1 MAGRVLAF
9 PRPPS
14 AARSIAA
21 KRILATAPSARLST
35 VREADLEDPDVLMHI
50 CGSVRALLYSNP
62 NAALEEAEFFY
73 GFLRG
78 RSKRVGVFDEHDYF
92 LGEFALLA
100 GAACRQLTLRDDARL
115 WFDRAEAG
123 YRHTAS
129 AVADSSRLAYH
140 RLALRMEERQLEV
153 VLDLAPQLIEGFRNL
168 GMREDEIKARFLEAI
183 ALAESDRQEEATEAY
198 EEICRIASEIG
209 ADHLYAQACGNLI
222 HMAAM
227 RGDTAA
233 GIEYSRKAIPG
244 LRRSN
249 DRVALAKAQW
259 GLANLLRASRQLDA
273 ALDAYR
279 DAQRQFASIGMR
291 ADIAA
296 IHLIVADVE
305 LDQKRDAEAVQSVM
319 AALPIIDELRMAPEA
334 IAAIALLRESVKL
347 NRINRSA
354 LRQVHGY
361 FAESDSQD
369 S

>member
-1 MAGRVLAF
+1 MAGRVLSF

-14 AARSIAA
+14 GARSAVA
-21 KRILATAPSARLST
+21 KRILATAPSARLSMG
-35 VREADLEDPDVLMHI
+35 REGELADPDVLLHI
-50 CGSVRALLYSNP
+50 CAAVRSLLYSNP

-78 RSKRVGVFDEHDYF
+78 RSTRIGIFDEHDYF

-129 AVADSSRLAYH
+129 AVADGSRLAYH
-140 RLALRMEERQLEV
+140 RLALRMEERQLDV
-153 VLDLAPQLIEGFRNL
+153 VLELAPPLIQGFRDL

-183 ALAESDRQEEATEAY
+183 ALAESDRQEEATDAY

-259 GLANLLRASRQLDA
+259 GLANLLRSSHQLDA

-279 DAQRQFASIGMR
+279 EAQRQFASIGMR

-296 IHLIVADVE
+296 IHLIVAD
-305 LDQKRDAEAVQSVM
+305 LDLEQNRETEALQSVM

-334 IAAIALLRESVKL
+334 VAAIALLRESVKL
-347 NRINRSA
+347 KRINRAA

-361 FAESDSQD
+361 FAEEDGQ
-369 S
+369 

>member
-1 MAGRVLAF
+1 MAGRILPF

-14 AARSIAA
+14 AARSITAT
-21 KRILATAPSARLST
+21 RILAAAPSARLSMGF
-35 VREADLEDPDVLMHI
+35 EADLEDPDVLMHL
-50 CGSVRALLYSNP
+50 CASVRALLYSNP
-62 NAALEEAEFFY
+62 NAALEEADFFY

-78 RSKRVGVFDEHDYF
+78 RTERVGVFDEHDYF

-140 RLALRMEERQLEV
+140 RLALRMEERQLDV
-153 VLDLAPQLIEGFRNL
+153 VLDLAPQLIRGFKDL
-168 GMREDEIKARFLEAI
+168 GMKEDEIKARFLEAI
-183 ALAESDRQEEATEAY
+183 ALAESDRQDEATEAY

-227 RGDTAA
+227 RGDTSA

-244 LRRSN
+244 LKRSN
-249 DRVALAKAQW
+249 DRVALAKVQW
-259 GLANLLRASRQLDA
+259 GLANLLRASHQLDS
-273 ALDAYR
+273 ALEAYR
-279 DAQRQFASIGMR
+279 DAQRQFAKIGMR

-296 IHLIVADVE
+296 IHLIMADLHLE
-305 LDQKRDAEAVQSVM
+305 QNRESEAVQSVV
-319 AALPIIDELRMAPEA
+319 AALPIIDELKMAPEA
-334 IAAIALLRESVKL
+334 IAAIALLRDSVKL
-347 NRINRSA
+347 NRINRAA

-361 FAESDSQD
+361 FAEEDGQ
-369 S
+369 